1 MTMRCDLRP
10 FRTERSDLSGGERRA
25 SLLPRLR
32 ALVPTT
38 LLVVG
43 MVGVPAMGASAQV
56 GLADTVR
63 VRATAGPRMRGV
75 VTSAGVDSLTLRSD
89 RGEDVRLR
97 LDSLRSVEVL
107 RGRKTLGWRAVRRG
121 AAFGAIAGLV
131 LAPLAKASDD
141 RANEGNAGQGFDPLP
156 HNLAFYEVATGTLGA
171 LVGTIV
177 GAAASSL
184 KVERWERVP
193 AATAKAGP

>member
-10 FRTERSDLSGGERRA
+10 SRTELSALSGRERPA
-25 SLLPRLR
+25 SLLPALR
-32 ALVPTT
+32 ALVPTM

-43 MVGVPAMGASAQV
+43 MAGVPAMGAGAQV
-56 GLADTVR
+56 GVADTVR
-63 VRATAGPRMRGV
+63 IRATSGPRMRGV
-75 VTSAGVDSLTLRSD
+75 VTSAAADSLTLRSD

-171 LVGTIV
+171 LVGTIA
-177 GAAASSL
+177 GAMAASL
-184 KVERWERVP
+184 KVERWERVS
-193 AATAKAGP
+193 AARATAGH